1 MISVSIGP
9 LALPAAPLLLLGSL
23 WAATW
28 VAGRVARRAGT
39 AEADAGPAAAGDT
52 APVSGGETEG
62 RARADAAGHALIL
75 AVALG
80 LLAARL
86 VHLGGHADLYAA
98 EPLAALDLRDGGWH
112 AASGWAAAAAWL
124 SWRAWRSAALR
135 PALGAGALVLLLG
148 STAGAR
154 LLGLHD
160 RPALPAL
167 PVQALGEA
175 APRSLAELAAGRPV
189 VVNLW
194 ASWCGPCRQE
204 MPLLAA
210 AQQRETQVGF
220 LFVNQGESAAA
231 VQAYLA
237 DQGLALREVWLDP
250 RSAVGPALG
259 SRGLPTTLFY
269 DAQGQLVAS
278 HFGVLHSAA
287 LEARLRELR
296 RSPR

>member
-9 LALPAAPLLLLGSL
+9 LAMPLAPLLLLGSL

-28 VAGRVARRAGT
+28 VAGRLVAWEGRGVDGCAPAG
-39 AEADAGPAAAGDT
+39 ADAAALR
-52 APVSGGETEG
+52 E
-62 RARADAAGHALIL
+62 RADAAGHALIL

-80 LLAARL
+80 LLGARL

-98 EPLAALDLRDGGWH
+98 EPLAVLDLRDGGWH
-112 AASGWAAAAAWL
+112 TGTGWAVGAAWL
-124 SWRAWRSAALR
+124 AWRAWRSAALR
-135 PALGAGALVLLLG
+135 LAIGVGALIMLLG
-148 STAGAR
+148 VAGGAR
-154 LLGLHD
+154 VFGLLD

-167 PVQALGEA
+167 PVQALDASG
-175 APRSLAELAAGRPV
+175 PRLLSELPAGRPV

-237 DQGLALREVWLDP
+237 DQGLTLREVWLDP
-250 RSAVGPALG
+250 RSALGPAIG

-269 DAQGQLVAS
+269 DAQGRLMDS
-278 HFGVLHSAA
+278 HFGVLNGAA
-287 LEARLRELR
+287 LEARLRQLR
-296 RSPR
+296 SHTR